1 MKALRGYRTI
11 IVNSIFAALPL
22 VGELMAF
29 LDVFDWRSVL
39 PPESAG
45 WFILVVGLLNIGLRF
60 ITTTPV
66 GEKY

>member
-1 MKALRGYRTI
+1 MKGFRTL
-11 IVNSIFAALPL
+11 IVNGVVAVLPL
-22 VGELMAF
+22 AGELLAF

>member
-1 MKALRGYRTI
+1 MKGFRTI
-11 IVNSIFAALPL
+11 IVNTAVATLPL
-22 VGELMAF
+22 VCELLAF

-45 WFILVVGLLNIGLRF
+45 WLILLVGLLNIGLRF

-66 GEKY
+66 GEKL

>member
-1 MKALRGYRTI
+1 MKGFRTI
-11 IVNSIFAALPL
+11 IVNIAVAALPL
-22 VGELMAF
+22 ACELLAF

-45 WFILVVGLLNIGLRF
+45 WLILLVGLLNIGLRF

-66 GEKY
+66 GERH

>member
-1 MKALRGYRTI
+1 MKGFRTI
-11 IVNSIFAALPL
+11 IVNSFVAVLPL
-22 VGELMAF
+22 AAELMAF

-45 WFILVVGLLNIGLRF
+45 WFILAIGLVNIGLRF

-66 GEKY
+66 GQKD